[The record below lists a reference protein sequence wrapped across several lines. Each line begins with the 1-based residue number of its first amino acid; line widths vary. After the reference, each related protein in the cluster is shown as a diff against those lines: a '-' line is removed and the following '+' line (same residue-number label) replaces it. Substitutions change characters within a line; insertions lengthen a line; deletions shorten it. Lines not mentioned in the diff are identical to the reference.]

1 MSCAAELQPSAPA
14 FEAEGRETSSFE
26 SEDRSKMANESVLII
41 EDEKLVRWSLKERL
55 KKEHYDV
62 FEAENGSGGLEIL
75 AQDTIDL
82 ILLDFRLP
90 DMTGIDVLRK
100 VVADHPE
107 IPVIL
112 MTAYSSVDTAVEAI
126 KLGAYDYINKP
137 FNHDEMVVTIGRAL
151 ESSRLR
157 REVRHLR
164 SEQERRYGLTNIVGK
179 SPAIIEVL
187 DLIEKIA
194 KSQATTVLIQGESGT
209 GKDLVAKAIHYA
221 SDRANQP
228 FMNITCSA
236 LPETLL
242 ESELMG
248 HERGSFTDARF
259 QKKGLFELADGGTLF
274 LDEIGDMGVL
284 LQAKLLRFL
293 QEKTF
298 KRVGGVKDITVKLRI
313 IAATNRDLEEAV
325 RNRTFREDLYYRLK
339 VIPITLP
346 PLRDRKEDIP
356 ILVRHFVDGFNQEFK
371 KLTKGI
377 AEDALQC
384 LMAHSWP
391 GNVRELKNV
400 IERAMILEN
409 KAELSLGDL
418 PKEIREPAAGAE
430 MSNGNGF
437 SLPDSG
443 YSLEKMEGE
452 MVRQALEK
460 TRGNQTHAAKLLSIS
475 RDALRYKMKKFGY
488 L

>member
-1 MSCAAELQPSAPA
+1 
-14 FEAEGRETSSFE
+14 
-26 SEDRSKMANESVLII
+26 MANEAILII

-55 KKEHYDV
+55 KKDHYDV
-62 FEAENGSGGLEIL
+62 FEAENGAGGFEMLSREV
-75 AQDTIDL
+75 IDL
-82 ILLDFRLP
+82 ILLDYRLP
-90 DMTGIDVLRK
+90 DTNGIEILRR
-100 VVADHPE
+100 VTSERPE

-137 FNHDEMVVTIGRAL
+137 FNHDEMAVAVARAL

-164 SEQERRYGLTNIVGK
+164 SEQEKRYGLTNIVGQ
-179 SPAIIEVL
+179 SPAILEVL
-187 DLIEKIA
+187 ELIEKIA
-194 KSQATTVLIQGESGT
+194 KSQATTVLISGESGT

-221 SDRANQP
+221 SERAHQP

-259 QKKGLFELADGGTLF
+259 LKKGLFELADGGTVF

-284 LQAKLLRFL
+284 LQAKVLRFL

-298 KRVGGVKDITVKLRI
+298 KRVGGVKDITVNVRI
-313 IAATNRDLEEAV
+313 IAATNRDLESAV
-325 RNRTFREDLYYRLK
+325 KERAFREDLYYRLK
-339 VIPITLP
+339 VIPISLP
-346 PLRDRKEDIP
+346 PLRERVSDIHL
-356 ILVRHFVDGFNQEFK
+356 LVNHFIDGFNQEFK
-371 KLTKGI
+371 KSTKGVSEEAI
-377 AEDALQC
+377 QR
-384 LMAHSWP
+384 LMAYSWP

-409 KAELSLGDL
+409 KPDLTVTDL
-418 PKEIREPAAGAE
+418 PKEIREPVHGAE
-430 MSNGNGF
+430 ASDANGF
-437 SLPDSG
+437 RLPDRG
-443 YSLEKMEGE
+443 FPLEKMENE

-460 TRGNQTHAAKLLSIS
+460 THGNQTHAAKMLSIS

>member
-1 MSCAAELQPSAPA
+1 
-14 FEAEGRETSSFE
+14 
-26 SEDRSKMANESVLII
+26 MANEAILII

-62 FEAENGSGGLEIL
+62 FEAENGAGGIEIL
-75 AQDTIDL
+75 AQETIDL
-82 ILLDFRLP
+82 ILLDYRLP

-100 VVADHPE
+100 AVAEHPE

-157 REVRHLR
+157 REVRQLR

-179 SPAIIEVL
+179 SPAIVEVL
-187 DLIEKIA
+187 DLIEKVA

-221 SDRANQP
+221 SNRASQP

-259 QKKGLFELADGGTLF
+259 QKKGLFELADNGTLF

-298 KRVGGVKDITVKLRI
+298 KRVGGVRDITVDVRI
-313 IAATNRDLEEAV
+313 IAATNRDLEQAV
-325 RNRTFREDLYYRLK
+325 RDRSFREDLYYRLK

-356 ILVRHFVDGFNQEFK
+356 ILVRHFIDGFNQEFK
-371 KLTKGI
+371 KATQSVS
-377 AEDALQC
+377 EDALRS
-384 LMAHSWP
+384 LIVYSWP

-409 KAELSLGDL
+409 KTELTISDL
-418 PKEIREPAAGAE
+418 PKEIREPSASAEAAD
-430 MSNGNGF
+430 GNGYR
-437 SLPDSG
+437 LPDSG
-443 YSLEKMEGE
+443 YSLERMEGE

>member
-1 MSCAAELQPSAPA
+1 
-14 FEAEGRETSSFE
+14 
-26 SEDRSKMANESVLII
+26 MANETILIV

-55 KKEHYDV
+55 KKDQYDV
-62 FEAENGSGGLEIL
+62 FEAENGAGGIEIL
-75 AQDTIDL
+75 GRETIDL
-82 ILLDFRLP
+82 IVLDYRLP
-90 DMTGIDVLRK
+90 DMTGLDVLRK
-100 VVADHPE
+100 TVAAHPE

-137 FNHDEMVVTIGRAL
+137 FNHDEMVVTVARAL

-179 SPAIIEVL
+179 SRAIIEVL
-187 DLIEKIA
+187 ELIEKIA

-221 SDRANQP
+221 SDRAGQP

-325 RNRTFREDLYYRLK
+325 RNRSFREDLYYRLK

-356 ILVRHFVDGFNQEFK
+356 ALVRHFIDGFNQEFK
-371 KLTKGI
+371 KTTKGVN
-377 AEDALQC
+377 EEALQC
-384 LMAHSWP
+384 LMGHTWP

-418 PKEIREPAAGAE
+418 PKEIREPAAGADLAA
-430 MSNGNGF
+430 GDGF
-437 SLPDSG
+437 SLPESG
-443 YSLEKMEGE
+443 YSLERMEGE
-452 MVRQALEK
+452 MVKQALEK
-460 TRGNQTHAAKLLSIS
+460 TRGNQTHAARLLSIS